1 MVLDHRSVSH
11 FSLLDKGKCVFAIK
25 IEIAFCMFTT
35 NLLHQN
41 LWLLLF
47 THRFLS
53 NIVDAQK
60 EKQCDVLKHVFKY
73 QVEYKGS
80 NGAIVVYGC
89 YTSFPLISAIH
100 SAACSKSAYTT
111 LSMINA

>member
-1 MVLDHRSVSH
+1 M
-11 FSLLDKGKCVFAIK
+11 FAVK

-35 NLLHQN
+35 NFLHHN

-47 THRFLS
+47 PHRFLCI
-53 NIVDAQK
+53 IVDAQK
-60 EKQCDVLKHVFKY
+60 EEQCDVLKHVLKY

-89 YTSFPLISAIH
+89 YTSFPLISACSE
-100 SAACSKSAYTT
+100 SAHKT